1 MGIYLFSNHFNTS
14 GTVGNG
20 EGALTEELPLDASHK
35 VAAGLS
41 HARLRRSHA
50 RITVGTTAGASDQL
64 RMLTLQ
70 SNARI
75 YSVLWDTDGGS
86 TNGTADLGFYLSGA
100 AHDGALP
107 STNSV
112 DAFSSSAFDI
122 KTATAAASG
131 TSATRVEAFELGD
144 YNYGDHMGKEI
155 WELINITDAST
166 YTVNPIVNYDLT
178 FTIVEAVS
186 AAVVTVQLEVLYTV
200 G

>member
-1 MGIYLFSNHFNTS
+1 MGIYLYSNHFNTS

-41 HARLRRSHA
+41 HARMRRSHA
-50 RITVGTTAGASDQL
+50 KMTVGTVAGASDQL
-64 RMLTLQ
+64 RMLTMQ

-75 YSVLWDTDGGS
+75 YSVLWASDGGS
-86 TNGTADLGFYLSGA
+86 TNGTADLGWYLSNPG
-100 AHDGALP
+100 HTGALP

-112 DAFSSSAFDI
+112 DAFSSSALAI
-122 KTATAAASG
+122 KTATDAETGSSG
-131 TSATRVEAFELGD
+131 DRLETFEDGD
-144 YNYGDHMGKEI
+144 YGSEDLSKEI
-155 WELINITDAST
+155 WELINVSDAST
-166 YTVNPIVNYDLT
+166 YTVDPVVNYDLT

-186 AAVVTVQLEVLYTV
+186 AAVVTVQVEVFYTV